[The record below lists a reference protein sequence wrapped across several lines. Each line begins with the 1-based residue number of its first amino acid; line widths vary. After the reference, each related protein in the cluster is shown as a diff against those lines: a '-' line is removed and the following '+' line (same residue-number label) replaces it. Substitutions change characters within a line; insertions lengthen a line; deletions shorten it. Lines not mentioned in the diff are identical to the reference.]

1 MPIGRRTL
9 LALAAA
15 APFVAAPDVQ
25 ARTRRRVPR
34 VAYVWL
40 YGFGPNAPYPEQFR
54 ARLAQLGWIDGRN
67 VAVLEREAGASPQRL
82 DAVLA
87 ALVRSKVDAIVV
99 MGATEA
105 IAARRLTSTIPIV
118 MAAVGDAAMAGLV
131 QSVARPGGNVTGVS
145 GTALPFTARR
155 LALLQEI
162 APTLTQA
169 CVLWNPGRPD
179 SNPEVR
185 AMQDAGAGSGITV
198 QSSAVRTRDEI
209 SARLDAMGSDGTQ
222 ALLVV
227 GDTIVASAR
236 HALVARA
243 ALSRLPAVYDDR
255 VFVEAG
261 GLMSYG
267 PNLRAMHRRAADYVD
282 QILRGARAGVLPIE
296 QPTKFELVINK
307 ATARALGLTI
317 PNSILLQADEV
328 IE

>member
-1 MPIGRRTL
+1 MPIDRRTL

-15 APFVAAPDVQ
+15 APFVAAPGVQ
-25 ARTRRRVPR
+25 ARAGRRVPR

-40 YGFGPNAPYPEQFR
+40 YGFGPHAPYPEQFR
-54 ARLAQLGWIDGRN
+54 ARLAQLGWVDGRN

-82 DAVLA
+82 DAIMA

-99 MGATEA
+99 MGAAEA
-105 IAARRLTSTIPIV
+105 ISARRLTSTIPIV
-118 MAAVGDAAMAGLV
+118 MAAVGDATAAGLV
-131 QSVARPGGNVTGVS
+131 QNLARPGGNVTGVS
-145 GTALPFTARR
+145 GTALPFSAGR
-155 LALLQEI
+155 LALLKEI

-179 SNPEVR
+179 SGPEVR
-185 AMQDAGAGSGITV
+185 AMQDAGARSGITV
-198 QSSAVRTRDEI
+198 QPSAVHTRDEI
-209 SARLDAMGSDGTQ
+209 TARLDAMGSDGTQ

-236 HALVARA
+236 QALVARA

-255 VFVEAG
+255 VFVKDG

-282 QILRGARAGVLPIE
+282 QILRGARAGELPIE

-307 ATARALGLTI
+307 TTARALGLAI
-317 PNSILLQADEV
+317 PDSFLLLADEV